1 MSTMT
6 STELG
11 FITGLYNAEDLAR
24 VPGTRWL
31 IASGMAGTE
40 HPQGHMYLVD
50 SLAKTGEEL
59 FPSQVAFAPSGGI
72 YGDVEAPDIA
82 SFNAHGLALR
92 PGDGDVHTLYLVNHG
107 QRESIEVFEVDTT
120 ADRPAVRWIG
130 AILQAPGVWGNAV
143 APLPDGGIVATNYL
157 DLADPTAFDKVYAG
171 KITGSLMEWHAGQG
185 WEEVPQSAFSAPNGV
200 NVSPDGRWFYVAS
213 WATKTFVRLSRG
225 VSPVRRDTIQLDF
238 LPDNVKWSEDGH
250 VLTAGQISEP
260 KTVFDGVTTYAS
272 CNFPVV
278 ALKIDPETLA
288 VEELVR
294 LEHEVFGTAATALE
308 VDGELWLSSAANDRI
323 AYVRA

>member
-1 MSTMT
+1 
-6 STELG
+6 
-11 FITGLYNAEDLAR
+11 
-24 VPGTRWL
+24 
-31 IASGMAGTE
+31 
-40 HPQGHMYLVD
+40 
-50 SLAKTGEEL
+50 
-59 FPSQVAFAPSGGI
+59 
-72 YGDVEAPDIA
+72 
-82 SFNAHGLALR
+82 
-92 PGDGDVHTLYLVNHG
+92 
-107 QRESIEVFEVDTT
+107 
-120 ADRPAVRWIG
+120 
-130 AILQAPGVWGNAV
+130 
-143 APLPDGGIVATNYL
+143 
-157 DLADPTAFDKVYAG
+157 
-171 KITGSLMEWHAGQG
+171 
-185 WEEVPQSAFSAPNGV
+185 
-200 NVSPDGRWFYVAS
+200 
-213 WATKTFVRLSRG
+213 
-225 VSPVRRDTIQLDF
+225 VRRDTIQLDF